1 MNTHKRIT
9 ILNELKQRPF
19 IKQRSEEWFKLR
31 ENRLTASDLYDAV
44 YHPITLIK
52 KKLKNVSFNSHAIP
66 ALKWGCMFEE
76 VAANIYAHLNLTKI
90 NEFGLLVNDKINNFG
105 ASPDGITDEGIM
117 IEIKCPYSREIKDK
131 VIPDKYYYQMQGQM
145 AVCELDIC
153 DYIECKFKTFNNI
166 DEYIENIKKLNEN
179 DTENENDNENKN
191 ENENENENENDNE
204 NENENENKN
213 ENENENENENDYKHG
228 IIAELKDHS
237 YIYSTPNQ
245 NYKDN
250 IDEMKKINDAKYVYW
265 YLEIINVQRV
275 YFDKDK
281 WNNKTAKKIADYW
294 KLYQSELNK
303 RPVNLFIEDSD

>member
-1 MNTHKRIT
+1 MNTHKRVT
-9 ILNELKQRPF
+9 ILNELKTRPL
-19 IKQRSEEWFKLR
+19 IKQRTEEWFKLR

-52 KKLKNVSFNSHAIP
+52 KKIKNVSFNSYSIP

-76 VAANIYAHLNLTKI
+76 VAANIYSHLNSTKI
-90 NEFGLLVNDKINNFG
+90 NEFGLLVNDNINNFG

-153 DYIECKFKTFNNI
+153 DYIECKFKAFNNI
-166 DEYIENIKKLNEN
+166 DEYIDNIKNL
-179 DTENENDNENKN
+179 DNDN
-191 ENENENENENDNE
+191 D
-204 NENENENKN
+204 
-213 ENENENENENDYKHG
+213 NDYKHG
-228 IIAELKDHS
+228 IIAELQDHS

-245 NYKDN
+245 NYNDN

-294 KLYQSELNK
+294 KLYQSELTK
-303 RPVNLFIEDSD
+303 KPANLFIEDND

>member
-1 MNTHKRIT
+1 MNTHKRII

-52 KKLKNVSFNSHAIP
+52 KKIKNVSFNSYSIP

-76 VAANIYAHLNLTKI
+76 VAANIYAHLNSTKI

-166 DEYIENIKKLNEN
+166 DEYIENIKKLY
-179 DTENENDNENKN
+179 ENENDI
-191 ENENENENENDNE
+191 END
-204 NENENENKN
+204 
-213 ENENENENENDYKHG
+213 NDYKHG

-245 NYKDN
+245 NYNDN

-281 WNNKTAKKIADYW
+281 WNNKTVKKIADYW

>member
-1 MNTHKRIT
+1 MNTHKRT
-9 ILNELKQRPF
+9 SILNDLKERPLIRQRT
-19 IKQRSEEWFKLR
+19 EEWFKLR

-44 YHPITLIK
+44 YHPNTLIK
-52 KKLKNVSFNSHAIP
+52 KKLKNVSFNSYAIP
-66 ALKWGCMFEE
+66 ALKWGCMFEQ
-76 VAANIYAHLNLTKI
+76 VASNIYAHLNSTKI
-90 NEFGLLVNDKINNFG
+90 NEFGLLVNDKIDNFG

-117 IEIKCPYSREIKDK
+117 IEIKCPYSREIIDK

-153 DYIECKFKTFNNI
+153 DYIECKFKTFNTI
-166 DEYIENIKKLNEN
+166 DEYI
-179 DTENENDNENKN
+179 DYVNDND
-191 ENENENENENDNE
+191 NDND
-204 NENENENKN
+204 NDHDNDNDND
-213 ENENENENENDYKHG
+213 NDYKHG

-250 IDEMKKINDAKYVYW
+250 IDEMKKINDVKYVYW

-281 WNNKTAKKIADYW
+281 WNNKTVKKIANYW
-294 KLYQSELNK
+294 KLYQAELNK
-303 RPVNLFIEDSD
+303 KPVNLFIEDND